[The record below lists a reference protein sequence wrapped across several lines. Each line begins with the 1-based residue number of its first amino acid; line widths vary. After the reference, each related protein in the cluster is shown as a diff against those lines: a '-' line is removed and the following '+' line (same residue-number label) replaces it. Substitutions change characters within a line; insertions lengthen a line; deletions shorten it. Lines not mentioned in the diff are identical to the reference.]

1 MPDKMEKIN
10 GHLETLALKVVTLEE
25 GDIPGMG
32 QILNTICSLETDCEG
47 MDESVFLLVVQ
58 AVKGY
63 LERLILSEAEDTTP
77 LEEGISCLQSIYRS
91 LSRDEEF
98 QQDVSF
104 ILEKL
109 GKEDILNETDE
120 SQTGSRAEHEFTA
133 GDKMP
138 GLDKK
143 LTDEDIQILREFVTE
158 SLENLASIEV
168 KLIYLEESPD
178 DLETINDIFR
188 PFHTIKGISSYL
200 NLDKINSL
208 SHSAESLLDKARDG
222 EIKIDEMI
230 IDIILESVDTL
241 KKMVIEIQEGLEEGV
256 SLYSGIDITSLV
268 DRIEELNNR
277 SEKVMDKPLG
287 EILVQKGFLHQDV
300 MGDILEEQKRDP
312 DKKIGEILVT
322 KGAAGSKDVISAL
335 RDQRKFGRKDIDLQV
350 RVDTKKLD
358 TLVDMTGELVIAHS
372 MLKRNDQILSTKDQS
387 LYKII
392 NQISQITSTL
402 QQTSMSMRMVPIKS
416 TFQKMV
422 RVVRDLAKNSGKKVG
437 LKMQGEDT
445 EIDRNMVDELYEP
458 MVHMIRN
465 AVDHGIEMPDEREK
479 AGKDPRGVI
488 ELCAYHRGG
497 NIVIEIKDDGR
508 GLHKKRILE
517 KARSKNLFDDESH
530 LTDSEIFNLV
540 LQPGFSTA
548 KEVTGISGRGVGMDV
563 VKKAVEKLRGR
574 IEITSKPEQQG
585 SIFTIR
591 LPLTLA
597 IIEGILCRVGQERYV
612 IPSLAIIESF
622 LPSKDQYFTVEG
634 KEEMILS
641 RDEVIPLIRLGR
653 IFGVNGDAMD
663 PWDGLVVTVE
673 HDGEK
678 RCLLLDEI
686 LGKEEVVI
694 KSLGE
699 SLKETKGIAGGAI
712 MGDGRVGLILDIPG
726 LIEIAKGN

>member
-1 MPDKMEKIN
+1 MPDKIEKIN
-10 GHLETLALKVVTLEE
+10 GHLETLALRVVTLEE

-47 MDESVFLLVVQ
+47 MDESVFLSVVQ

-63 LERLILSEAEDTTP
+63 LERLILGEAGGTTP
-77 LEEGISCLQSIYRS
+77 LEEGIICLQSIYRS

-98 QQDVSF
+98 QQDVSS

-109 GKEDILNETDE
+109 GKEDINIE
-120 SQTGSRAEHEFTA
+120 SYEARPEEGPAVAKES
-133 GDKMP
+133 P

-143 LTDEDIQILREFVTE
+143 LTDEDVQIFREFVTE

-168 KLIYLEESPD
+168 KLIHLEESPD

-222 EIKIDEMI
+222 EIKIDEAI

-241 KKMVIEIQEGLEEGV
+241 KRMVIEIQEGLEEGV
-256 SLYSGIDITSLV
+256 SLYSGIDITSVV
-268 DRIEELNNR
+268 DRIEELNSR

-312 DKKIGEILVT
+312 DKKIGEILVK

-358 TLVDMTGELVIAHS
+358 TLVEMTGELVIAHS

-416 TFQKMV
+416 TFTKMV

-517 KARSKNLFDDESH
+517 KAKSMNLYDGEGH
-530 LTDSEIFNLV
+530 LTDGEIFNLV

-548 KEVTGISGRGVGMDV
+548 KKVTGISGRGVGTDV
-563 VKKAVEKLRGR
+563 VKKAVDKLRGR
-574 IEITSKPEQQG
+574 IEITSKPEQG

-663 PWDGLVVTVE
+663 PWSGLVVTVE

-726 LIEIAKGN
+726 VIEIAKGN

>member
-1 MPDKMEKIN
+1 MPDKKEKIN
-10 GHLETLALKVVTLEE
+10 GHLETLALRVVTLEE

-32 QILNTICSLETDCEG
+32 QVLNTICSLETDCEG
-47 MDESVFLLVVQ
+47 MDESVFLSVVQ

-63 LERLILSEAEDTTP
+63 LERLILGEAEDTTP
-77 LEEGISCLQSIYRS
+77 LEEGISFLQSIYRS

-98 QQDVSF
+98 QQDISF

-109 GKEDILNETDE
+109 GSEDILNETDE
-120 SQTGSRAEHEFTA
+120 SQTGSRAEHEFAA
-133 GDKMP
+133 G
-138 GLDKK
+138 DKK
-143 LTDEDIQILREFVTE
+143 LTDEDIQIFREFVTE
-158 SLENLASIEV
+158 SLENLESIEV
-168 KLIYLEESPD
+168 KLIHLEESPD

-256 SLYSGIDITSLV
+256 SLYSRIDTTSLV
-268 DRIEELNNR
+268 GRIEELNNR

-287 EILVQKGFLHQDV
+287 EILVEKGFLHQDV

-312 DKKIGEILVT
+312 GKKIGEILVT

-358 TLVDMTGELVIAHS
+358 TLVEMTGELVIAHS

-416 TFQKMV
+416 TFTKMV

-479 AGKDPRGVI
+479 AGKDRRGVI

-517 KARSKNLFDDESH
+517 KARSKNLFDGESH

-563 VKKAVEKLRGR
+563 AKKAVDKLRGR
-574 IEITSKPEQQG
+574 IEITSKPEQG

-622 LPSKDQYFTVEG
+622 LPREDQYFTVEG

-653 IFGVNGDAMD
+653 IFGVNGDALD
-663 PWDGLVVTVE
+663 PWNGLVVTVE
-673 HDGEK
+673 HGGEK

-699 SLKETKGIAGGAI
+699 SLRETKGIAGGAI

-726 LIEIAKGN
+726 VIEIAKGN

>member
-1 MPDKMEKIN
+1 M
-10 GHLETLALKVVTLEE
+10 
-25 GDIPGMG
+25 
-32 QILNTICSLETDCEG
+32 
-47 MDESVFLLVVQ
+47 
-58 AVKGY
+58 
-63 LERLILSEAEDTTP
+63 
-77 LEEGISCLQSIYRS
+77 
-91 LSRDEEF
+91 
-98 QQDVSF
+98 
-104 ILEKL
+104 
-109 GKEDILNETDE
+109 
-120 SQTGSRAEHEFTA
+120 
-133 GDKMP
+133 
-138 GLDKK
+138 
-143 LTDEDIQILREFVTE
+143 
-158 SLENLASIEV
+158 
-168 KLIYLEESPD
+168 
-178 DLETINDIFR
+178 
-188 PFHTIKGISSYL
+188 
-200 NLDKINSL
+200 
-208 SHSAESLLDKARDG
+208 
-222 EIKIDEMI
+222 
-230 IDIILESVDTL
+230 
-241 KKMVIEIQEGLEEGV
+241 
-256 SLYSGIDITSLV
+256 
-268 DRIEELNNR
+268 
-277 SEKVMDKPLG
+277 
-287 EILVQKGFLHQDV
+287 
-300 MGDILEEQKRDP
+300 
-312 DKKIGEILVT
+312 
-322 KGAAGSKDVISAL
+322 
-335 RDQRKFGRKDIDLQV
+335 
-350 RVDTKKLD
+350 
-358 TLVDMTGELVIAHS
+358 
-372 MLKRNDQILSTKDQS
+372 

-402 QQTSMSMRMVPIKS
+402 QKTSMSMRMVPIKS

-479 AGKDPRGVI
+479 AGKDLRGVI

-563 VKKAVEKLRGR
+563 VKKAVDKLRGR
-574 IEITSKPEQQG
+574 IEITSKPGQG

-591 LPLTLA
+591 MPLTLA

-622 LPSKDQYFTVEG
+622 LPREDQYFTVEG
-634 KEEMILS
+634 KAEMILS

-694 KSLGE
+694 KSLGD

-726 LIEIAKGN
+726 VIEIAKGN

>member
-10 GHLETLALKVVTLEE
+10 GHLETLALRVVTLEE
-25 GDIPGMG
+25 GDIPEMG
-32 QILNTICSLETDCEG
+32 QILNTICSLETYCEG
-47 MDESVFLLVVQ
+47 MDESIFPSVVQ

-63 LERLILSEAEDTTP
+63 LERLILGEAEDTTP

-98 QQDVSF
+98 QQDISF

-109 GKEDILNETDE
+109 GKEDILNKTDE
-120 SQTGSRAEHEFTA
+120 SQTGSRAEQEFTA
-133 GDKMP
+133 G
-138 GLDKK
+138 DKK
-143 LTDEDIQILREFVTE
+143 LTDEDIQILHEFVTE
-158 SLENLASIEV
+158 SLENLEVIEV
-168 KLIYLEESPD
+168 KLIHLEESPD
-178 DLETINDIFR
+178 DLETINDIFM
-188 PFHTIKGISSYL
+188 PFYTIKGISSYL

-222 EIKIDEMI
+222 EIKIDEAI

-241 KKMVIEIQEGLEEGV
+241 KRMVIEIQEGLKEGV
-256 SLYSGIDITSLV
+256 SLYSGVDITSLV

-358 TLVDMTGELVIAHS
+358 TLVEMTGELVIAHS

-416 TFQKMV
+416 TFTKMV

-517 KARSKNLFDDESH
+517 KARSKNLFDGESH

-548 KEVTGISGRGVGMDV
+548 KKVTDISGRGVGMDV
-563 VKKAVEKLRGR
+563 VKKAVDKLRGR
-574 IEITSKPEQQG
+574 IEITSKSEQG
-585 SIFTIR
+585 AIFTIR

-622 LPSKDQYFTVEG
+622 LPREDQYFTVEG

-663 PWDGLVVTVE
+663 PWNGLVVTVE

-726 LIEIAKGN
+726 VIEIAKGT